1 MKRNA
6 KRDYRGEVAMVR
18 AEEAAYQ
25 ARLDAV
31 RAKVARRE
39 VLNVEEENLYN
50 NNLPR
55 RRRYDM
61 RFRRQVNR

>member
-1 MKRNA
+1 MNRNA
-6 KRDYRGEVAMVR
+6 KFDYRGEVAMVR

-55 RRRYDM
+55 RRRA
-61 RFRRQVNR
+61 